1 MAEKINKRGNN
12 EDPAPQLDQEKDA
25 PILGALTIEL
35 LEDLFEEQT
44 EGPGYYLPR

>member
-1 MAEKINKRGNN
+1 MAEIIKKSNTV
-12 EDPAPQLDQEKDA
+12 EPAPQPDQKNDA